1 MVKQRNNVVI
11 RCVACVDRKAGMLSA
26 YLRAADGVAL
36 QAAPVNERRG
46 IAAHGALE
54 RAACRG
60 HVKRLTCRALIVH
73 FLHARGDSLGVV
85 GRELEHRAH
94 DRTVYLLKCAAAV
107 FKAAVGAFDLGQRL
121 RRNVV
126 HDDGFD
132 DILHLSAV
140 SSGVHQNAAAHR
152 AGNAACKLKP
162 GKAVVARKLREL
174 CKRYAGFGVDGVL
187 SLAKAQ
193 LAQVFRA
200 DDHDIKPLI
209 GEDDVGAL
217 AERQRRNAVHMQ
229 IEHDLRHLEKIAR
242 HGKRAPLAADLER
255 AVVAHRLVFPQIE
268 LGHVLL
274 YLFNCFFK
282 TFHNI
287 SY

>member
-1 MVKQRNNVVI
+1 MVEQFNDIVVCCAARI
-11 RCVACVDRKAGMLSA
+11 DRKAGMLSA

-36 QAAPVNERRG
+36 QAALVNERRG

-60 HVKRLTCRALIVH
+60 HIQRLTCRALFVH
-73 FLHARGDSLGVV
+73 FLHARADGLGIV
-85 GRELEHRAH
+85 GRELEHCAH
-94 DRTVYLLKCAAAV
+94 DRTVYFLKAAAAIL
-107 FKAAVGAFDLGQRL
+107 KAAVGASDLGQRL

-132 DILHLSAV
+132 DVLHLAAV
-140 SSGVHQNAAAHR
+140 SSGIHQNAAAHR
-152 AGNAACKLKP
+152 AGDAACKLKP

-187 SLAKAQ
+187 RFAEAQ
-193 LAQVFRA
+193 LAQVLRA
-200 DDHDIKPLI
+200 DDHNIKPLL

-229 IEHDLRHLEKIAR
+229 IEHDLRHLKKIAR
-242 HGKRAPLAADLER
+242 HGKRAHRAADLER
-255 AVVAHRLVFPQIE
+255 AVIAHRLVFSQIE
-268 LGHVLL
+268 LGYVLF